1 MLLDKLDHVNIRTAN
16 LDKMV
21 EWYIDILGMA
31 SGKRPPF
38 PFPGAWMYSGEKA
51 SVHLIGADE
60 TPEHETLQIE
70 HFAFSATGLSGFLE
84 KLEQRGVEYELG
96 RVPEFEILQ
105 VNIFDYDGNHIHI
118 DFIGSETDGQPV

>member
-1 MLLDKLDHVNIRTAN
+1 MQLGKLDHVNIRTAN

-21 EWYIDILGMA
+21 DWYEDILGMS

-38 PFPGAWMYSGEKA
+38 PFPGAWLYSGDNA
-51 SVHLIGADE
+51 TVHLIGVDE
-60 TPEHETLQIE
+60 TPTHETLQIE
-70 HFAFSATGLSGFLE
+70 HFAFSATGLTSFLE
-84 KLEQRGVEYELG
+84 RLEARGVEYELG

-118 DFIGSETDGQPV
+118 DFVGPETDGQPV